1 MRELPEG
8 NDLLSIARKVLLNN
22 LMPLLPVA
30 RRYDVLMVANA
41 MGIAMRQMSMGNEIA
56 KQNRQVQE
64 GLIANEGVTDDHD
77 YEIQDYTMAYWAL
90 CTKIRE
96 GDFDPGTADRT
107 ALLDFLHDLAIQ
119 RLRES
124 APKLLETV
132 GKN

>member
-22 LMPLLPVA
+22 LMPLLPVE

-56 KQNRQVQE
+56 KQNRQVLE
-64 GLIANEGVTDDHD
+64 GLISNEGVTDDH
-77 YEIQDYTMAYWAL
+77 DYTMAYWAL

>member
-8 NDLLSIARKVLLNN
+8 NDLLSIARKVLLND
-22 LMPLLPVA
+22 LMPLLPVE
-30 RRYDVLMVANA
+30 RRYDMLMVANA

-56 KQNRQVQE
+56 KQNRQVLE
-64 GLIANEGVTDDHD
+64 GLISNEGVTDDH
-77 YEIQDYTMAYWAL
+77 DYTMAYWAL